1 MSVISKSMQCVKA
14 QFLKFTR
21 WINPRYLENPKLSVS
36 SIRVFVEGEDPIEN
50 RTEIYVA
57 TKSDE

>member
-1 MSVISKSMQCVKA
+1 MPVIYKSMQYVKA
-14 QFLKFTR
+14 RFLKFTR

-50 RTEIYVA
+50 RTEIYIS
-57 TKSDE
+57 TKNNE

>member
-36 SIRVFVEGEDPIEN
+36 SIRVLVEGEDPIEN
-50 RTEIYVA
+50 RTEIYMA
-57 TKSDE
+57 TKNDE

>member
-36 SIRVFVEGEDPIEN
+36 SIRVLVEDEDPIEN
-50 RTEIYVA
+50 RTEIYIA
-57 TKSDE
+57 KKNDE

>member
-1 MSVISKSMQCVKA
+1 MSFISKSIQCIKA

-36 SIRVFVEGEDPIEN
+36 SIRVLVEDEDPIEN
-50 RTEIYVA
+50 RTEIYIA
-57 TKSDE
+57 KKNDE

>member
-1 MSVISKSMQCVKA
+1 MSVISKSIQCIKA

-36 SIRVFVEGEDPIEN
+36 SIRVLVEDEDPIEN
-50 RTEIYVA
+50 RTEIYIA
-57 TKSDE
+57 KKNDE